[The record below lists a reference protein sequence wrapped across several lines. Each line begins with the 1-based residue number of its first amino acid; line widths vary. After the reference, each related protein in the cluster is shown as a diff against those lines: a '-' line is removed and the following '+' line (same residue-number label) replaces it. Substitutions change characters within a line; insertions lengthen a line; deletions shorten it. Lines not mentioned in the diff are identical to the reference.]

1 MGLAYVQ
8 TLGRRHGGDIACQ
21 STLGEG
27 TTFTF
32 TIAQA
37 RPDRSLEQ

>member
-8 TLGRRHGGDIACQ
+8 MLVRRHGGDITCA

-37 RPDRSLEQ
+37 RAERSP